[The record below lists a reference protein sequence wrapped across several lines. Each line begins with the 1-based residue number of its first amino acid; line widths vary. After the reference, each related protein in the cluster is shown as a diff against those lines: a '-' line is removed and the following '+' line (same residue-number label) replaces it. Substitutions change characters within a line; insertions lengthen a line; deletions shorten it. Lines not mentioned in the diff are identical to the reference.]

1 MSDFL
6 KLTQD
11 LSQAVDQLNAVLQGD
26 ENTTVLIGGEEK
38 PSVQKQAIDAVNAK
52 MQIVLNAVAD
62 IDAIKYQTISSGL
75 AASPNGGF
83 FSVVSASESRYLDL
97 YQNENGVAVFKK
109 SYPSNQAI
117 TEVAKEV
124 LDISE
129 GFSGEAKYIG
139 LEDIK
144 PLLTDKNFKIL
155 LGFDCANDKL
165 IGAGILGEN
174 DVLGLVSK
182 PIDEAIKLETIKNGE
197 NLISEAV
204 FRGSEMIPLVTDKN
218 LKVIL
223 GYESKT
229 DSLSGLGLITDKKL
243 TEFGTALFKGSD
255 VLPLFTDRAGRIILG
270 FDTLND
276 SLIGS
281 GLNKPDVNNITNITN
296 ITYLQRVPLKE
307 KIISKAVNHI
317 IAYGQS
323 LSVGAAGKPV
333 ISITQ
338 PYSNLTFNGG
348 PRAYNGTDYDFLP
361 LKPLVEDENPAPDG
375 SSTRGETVCSGFAN
389 FASTLLAESGLSPS
403 DHVILAS
410 SAGHGGYRVSELE
423 KGTPWYDNT
432 FLQHV
437 TQGYAANPEH
447 VVPAVL
453 WLQGEN
459 DASYTTTYSEYKQA
473 LTQLSEDIDS
483 DTKAINAQA
492 NPVYLLEYQT
502 AYWTLQRPDIS
513 LAQLDLAKE
522 SNNIFMVSPIYHM
535 PHAPDRIHLT
545 SEGYKWLS
553 GYFAKAYKSLLDG
566 YEPEFLKPVSATL
579 KDTSLTVMFD
589 VPCLPLVIDTENL
602 ALTQDYGFAVEDEN
616 GLINLQSIS
625 AVGQSIVLELSREI
639 VGVAEIR
646 YALDYQ
652 SNLTD
657 MNEVGTGNLRDSS
670 SEVITVSGVE
680 KPLFNVSPHFK
691 LNIVRLGE

>member
-1 MSDFL
+1 MSDFF

-75 AASPNGGF
+75 TASPNGGF

-129 GFSGEAKYIG
+129 GFSGEARYLG
-139 LEDIK
+139 VEDIK
-144 PLLTDKNFKIL
+144 PLLTDKNFKVL
-155 LGFDCANDKL
+155 LGFDSVNDKL
-165 IGAGILGEN
+165 IGAGILDES
-174 DVLGLVSK
+174 DVLGLVSN
-182 PIDEAIKLETIKNGE
+182 PINEAVKLETIKNSE
-197 NLISEAV
+197 NLSSEATYKGTGV
-204 FRGSEMIPLVTDKN
+204 TPLVTDKN

-223 GYESKT
+223 GYETKT
-229 DSLSGLGLITDKKL
+229 ESVLGSGLITDE
-243 TEFGTALFKGSD
+243 TMTSFGSALFKGSD
-255 VLPLFTDRAGRIILG
+255 IVPMVTDSIGRLILG
-270 FDTLND
+270 YDVAED
-276 SLIGS
+276 KLIGVGFS
-281 GLNKPDVNNITNITN
+281 GQSIEKVI
-296 ITYLQRVPLKE
+296 YKQKVPLKE
-307 KIISKAVNHI
+307 KIISKAINHV

-333 ISITQ
+333 ISLNQ
-338 PYSNLTFNGG
+338 PYNNLTFNGG
-348 PRAYNGTDYDFLP
+348 PRAFNGTEYDFLP
-361 LKPLVEDENPAPDG
+361 LKPLAEDENPAPDG

-389 FASTLLAESGLSPS
+389 LASTLLAEAGLNPLE
-403 DHVILAS
+403 HVILAS
-410 SAGHGGYRVSELE
+410 AAGHGGYRVSQLE
-423 KGTPWYDNT
+423 KGTAWYNNT

-437 TQGYAANPEH
+437 TQGYTANPEH

-473 LTQLSEDIDS
+473 LTQLSEDIDA
-483 DTKAINAQA
+483 DVKAINSQTSPA
-492 NPVYLLEYQT
+492 YLLEYQT

-522 SNNIFMVSPIYHM
+522 NNNIFMVCPIYHM
-535 PHAPDRIHLT
+535 PHASDRIHLT

-579 KDTSLTVMFD
+579 KDTLLAVTFD
-589 VPCLPLVIDTENL
+589 VPCLPLVLDTENL
-602 ALTQDYGFAVEDEN
+602 ALTQDCGFAVEDAD
-616 GLINLQSIS
+616 GLINLKSINVS
-625 AVGQSIVLELSREI
+625 GLSVVIELSRAV
-639 VGVAEIR
+639 VGNAEVR

-657 MNEVGTGNLRDSS
+657 MNEVGTGNLRDSDPETIS
-670 SEVITVSGVE
+670 VLGVE

>member
-1 MSDFL
+1 MSDFF

-75 AASPNGGF
+75 TASPNGGF

-97 YQNENGVAVFKK
+97 YQNENGFAVFKK

-129 GFSGEAKYIG
+129 GFSGEAKYLG
-139 LEDIK
+139 VEDIK
-144 PLLTDKNFKIL
+144 PLLTDKNLKVL
-155 LGFDCANDKL
+155 LGFDSINDKL
-165 IGAGILGEN
+165 IGAGILDEK
-174 DVLGLVSK
+174 DVLGLVSN
-182 PIDEAIKLETIKNGE
+182 PINEAVKLETIKNSE
-197 NLISEAV
+197 NLSSEATFKGTGV
-204 FRGSEMIPLVTDKN
+204 TPLVTDKN

-223 GYESKT
+223 GYDNKTESVLG
-229 DSLSGLGLITDKKL
+229 SGLITDE
-243 TEFGTALFKGSD
+243 TMTSFGSALFKGSD
-255 VLPLFTDRAGRIILG
+255 IVPMVTDSIGRLILG
-270 FDTLND
+270 YDVAED
-276 SLIGS
+276 KLIGVGFS
-281 GLNKPDVNNITNITN
+281 GQSIEKVI
-296 ITYLQRVPLKE
+296 YKQKVPLKE
-307 KIISKAVNHI
+307 KIISKAINHV

-333 ISITQ
+333 ISLNQ
-338 PYSNLTFNGG
+338 PYNNLTFNGG
-348 PRAYNGTDYDFLP
+348 PRAFNGTEYDFLP
-361 LKPLVEDENPAPDG
+361 LKPLAEDENPAPDG

-389 FASTLLAESGLSPS
+389 LASTLLAEAGLNPLE
-403 DHVILAS
+403 HVILAS
-410 SAGHGGYRVSELE
+410 AAGHGGYRVSQLE
-423 KGTPWYDNT
+423 KGTAWYNNT

-437 TQGYAANPEH
+437 TQGYTANPEH

-473 LTQLSEDIDS
+473 LTQLSEDIDT
-483 DTKAINAQA
+483 DVKAINSQTSPA
-492 NPVYLLEYQT
+492 YILEYQT

-522 SNNIFMVSPIYHM
+522 NNNVFMVSPIYHM

-589 VPCLPLVIDTENL
+589 VPCLPLVLDIENL
-602 ALTQDYGFAVEDEN
+602 ALTQDYGFAVGDEN
-616 GLINLQSIS
+616 GLINLQSINV
-625 AVGQSIVLELSREI
+625 VGQSVVLELSREI
-639 VGVAEIR
+639 VGVAEVR

-657 MNEVGTGNLRDSS
+657 MNEVGTGNLRDSDPETIS
-670 SEVITVSGVE
+670 VLGVE

-691 LNIVRLGE
+691 LNIVRIGE

>member
-1 MSDFL
+1 MSNY
-6 KLTQD
+6 LTLVEQ
-11 LSQAVDQLNAVLQGD
+11 LSTTVDQLNQVLQGD
-26 ENTTVLIGGEEK
+26 ENTTVMIDGEEK
-38 PSVQKQAIDAVNAK
+38 PSVQKKALDEVTARVQLVLDAA
-52 MQIVLNAVAD
+52 AD
-62 IDAIKYQTISSGL
+62 IDAVKYPST
-75 AASPNGGF
+75 AAGIAATPDGQF

-129 GFSGEAKYIG
+129 GFSGEAKYLG
-139 LEDIK
+139 VEDIK
-144 PLLTDKNFKIL
+144 PLLTDKNLKVL
-155 LGFDCANDKL
+155 LGFDSINDKL
-165 IGAGILGEN
+165 IGAGILDEK
-174 DVLGLVSK
+174 DVLGLVSN
-182 PIDEAIKLETIKNGE
+182 PINEAVKLETIKNSE
-197 NLISEAV
+197 NLSSEATFKGTGV
-204 FRGSEMIPLVTDKN
+204 TPLVTDKT

-223 GYESKT
+223 GYENKT
-229 DSLSGLGLITDKKL
+229 ESVIGSGLITDE
-243 TEFGTALFKGSD
+243 TMTSFGSALFKGSD
-255 VLPLFTDRAGRIILG
+255 IVPMVTDSIGRLILG
-270 FDTLND
+270 YDVAED
-276 SLIGS
+276 KLIGVGFS
-281 GLNKPDVNNITNITN
+281 GQNIEKVI
-296 ITYLQRVPLKE
+296 YKQKVPLKE
-307 KIISKAVNHI
+307 KIISKAINHV

-333 ISITQ
+333 ISLNQ
-338 PYSNLTFNGG
+338 PYNNLTFTGG
-348 PRAYNGTDYDFLP
+348 PRAFNGTEYDFLP
-361 LKPLVEDENPAPDG
+361 LKPLAEDENPAPDG

-389 FASTLLAESGLSPS
+389 LASTLLAEAGLNPL

-410 SAGHGGYRVSELE
+410 AAGHGGYRVSQLE
-423 KGTPWYDNT
+423 KGTTWYNNT

-473 LTQLSEDIDS
+473 LTQLSEDIDA
-483 DTKAINAQA
+483 DVKAINSQTSPA
-492 NPVYLLEYQT
+492 YLLEYQT
-502 AYWTLQRPDIS
+502 AYWTLQRPEIS
-513 LAQLDLAKE
+513 VAQLELAKE
-522 SNNIFMVSPIYHM
+522 NNNIFMVSPIYHM

-566 YEPEFLKPVSATL
+566 YEPEFLKPVSAML

-616 GLINLQSIS
+616 GLINLQSIN
-625 AVGQSIVLELSREI
+625 VIGQSVVIELSRAI
-639 VGVAEIR
+639 VGTAEVR

-652 SNLTD
+652 SKLTN
-657 MNEVGTGNLRDSS
+657 MNEVGTGNLRDSAP
-670 SEVITVSGVE
+670 EIITVSGTE

>member
-75 AASPNGGF
+75 TASPNGGF

-129 GFSGEAKYIG
+129 GFSGEAKYLG
-139 LEDIK
+139 VEDIK

-155 LGFDCANDKL
+155 LGFDSVNDKI

-182 PIDEAIKLETIKNGE
+182 PINEAVKLETIKNGE
-197 NLISEAV
+197 NLSSEATFKGTGV
-204 FRGSEMIPLVTDKN
+204 TPLVTDKN

-229 DSLSGLGLITDKKL
+229 ESVLGSGLITDE
-243 TEFGTALFKGSD
+243 TMTSFGSALFKGSD
-255 VLPLFTDRAGRIILG
+255 IVPMVTDSIGRLILG
-270 FDTLND
+270 YDVAED
-276 SLIGS
+276 KLIGVGFS
-281 GLNKPDVNNITNITN
+281 GQSIEKVI
-296 ITYLQRVPLKE
+296 YKQKVPLKN
-307 KIISKAVNHI
+307 KIISKAINHV

-333 ISITQ
+333 ISLNQ
-338 PYSNLTFNGG
+338 PYNNLTFNGG
-348 PRAYNGTDYDFLP
+348 PRAFNGTEYDFLP
-361 LKPLVEDENPAPDG
+361 LKPLAEDENPAPDG

-389 FASTLLAESGLSPS
+389 LASTLLAEAGLNPLE
-403 DHVILAS
+403 HVILAS
-410 SAGHGGYRVSELE
+410 AAGHGGYRVSQLE
-423 KGTPWYDNT
+423 KGTAWYNNT

-437 TQGYAANPEH
+437 TQGYTANPEH

-473 LTQLSEDIDS
+473 LTQLSEDIDT
-483 DTKAINAQA
+483 DVKAINSQTSPA
-492 NPVYLLEYQT
+492 YILEYQT

-522 SNNIFMVSPIYHM
+522 NNNVFMVSPIYHM

-589 VPCLPLVIDTENL
+589 VPCLPLVLDIENL

-616 GLINLQSIS
+616 GLINLQSINV
-625 AVGQSIVLELSREI
+625 VGQSVVLELSREI
-639 VGVAEIR
+639 VGVAEVR

-657 MNEVGTGNLRDSS
+657 MNEVGTGNLRDSDPETIS
-670 SEVITVSGVE
+670 VLGIE